1 MCVHQIYTE
10 RFKSVNAIARRS
22 GFAVRR
28 LIKVLTMLLGYE
40 KVNDNFVSQHLVSYV
55 PIPET
60 RKSYVPLRRFCRL
73 TWFFPLSSQEK
84 AELVRSVDFE
94 TVTTFES
101 PYVEAIKDLWADA
114 GIQEC
119 YDRRREYQL
128 TDSAK

>member
-1 MCVHQIYTE
+1 MSDQKLQTA
-10 RFKSVNAIARRS
+10 F
-22 GFAVRR
+22 
-28 LIKVLTMLLGYE
+28 
-40 KVNDNFVSQHLVSYV
+40 
-55 PIPET
+55 PET
-60 RKSYVPLRRFCRL
+60 L
-73 TWFFPLSSQEK
+73 TFFSPFQEK

-101 PYVEAIKDLWADA
+101 PFVEAIKDLWADA